1 MRLKQVFSIMVIF
14 FMLFTLV
21 PFKKHE
27 NTVFAQDVNKI
38 TNVSEIKPYD
48 DVRGKDLSSLDLK
61 DQSELLFT
69 LDFDTYTKWPDK
81 DKMPSNFNP

>member
-81 DKMPSNFNP
+81 DKF